1 MSTQE
6 ATAPPPGGGG
16 AAPRRSAVWTQL
28 WFWVVIGIAAGV
40 VVGLVTPDFASDLKF
55 LPDIFIQ
62 LIKMITAPVIFCT
75 VIVGIASIGSLATAG
90 GIAVRALAYF
100 LLMTLVALGLGLIV
114 VNIVKPGAGFPP
126 IPPDPETLAEAQA
139 DVASG
144 SEGGGALEFIENT
157 LLPESFFGPFV
168 ENEILRVLVLA
179 ILVAA
184 ATSMLAPAL
193 RKRVVGGI
201 ELIAKVIF
209 GMIRLIMFLAPIV
222 AFGGIAYTVGALGGE
237 SLGNLLALMVTFW
250 GTCLIFVVV
259 VLGGVS
265 ALSGF
270 NVFKLIRMIKDE
282 ILIIVGTSSS
292 ETVLPRLLAKLES
305 AGASRSTVSMV
316 LPTGYSFN
324 LDGTCIYLTMAA
336 LFIAQAGGQDL
347 PWGVQLG
354 LVALMLLTSKGAAGV
369 SGAGLVTGPVRQPGA
384 AICLAHGG
392 GVLPQI
398 LPRLDRGSAM
408 ADGDAVPPTV
418 RVREMWCDTLTY
430 DAPSLRLSIER
441 FGAGHVLLGT
451 DYPFAARET
460 PAGAV
465 LDDLD
470 DGLRAAL
477 GQHNARRLL
486 EVRPR
491 SMGATT

>member
-1 MSTQE
+1 MSTTQAE
-6 ATAPPPGGGG
+6 APPPGPSGTS
-16 AAPRRSAVWTQL
+16 RSRSRVFTQL
-28 WFWVVIGIAAGV
+28 WFWVVVGIALGV
-40 VVGLVTPDFASDLKF
+40 VVGLAAPGFASDLKF

-100 LLMTLVALGLGLIV
+100 LLMTLVALGLGLLV
-114 VNIVKPGAGFPP
+114 VNIVQPGAGFPP

-144 SEGGGALEFIENT
+144 SQGGGALEFIENT
-157 LLPESFFGPFV
+157 LLPDSFVGPFV

-201 ELIAKVIF
+201 DLFAKVIF
-209 GMIRLIMFLAPIV
+209 GMIRLIMFLAPIA

-237 SLGNLLALMVTFW
+237 SLGNLLALMLTFW

-259 VLGGVS
+259 VLGAVS
-265 ALSGF
+265 AFSGF

-369 SGAGLVTGPVRQPGA
+369 SGAGLVTLA
-384 AICLAHGG
+384 ASLQAFGG
-392 GVLPQI
+392 EFYTTESIAIGIAIIAGIDRIMSEGRALTNVI
-398 LPRLDRGSAM
+398 GNTVATMVVAGWCGERDDERFHAALD
-408 ADGDAVPPTV
+408 D
-418 RVREMWCDTLTY
+418 
-430 DAPSLRLSIER
+430 PSLVRDAIEQETH
-441 FGAGHVLLGT
+441 GDLDHDEDDTTAT
-451 DYPFAARET
+451 DRT
-460 PAGAV
+460 PATAGA
-465 LDDLD
+465 
-470 DGLRAAL
+470 R
-477 GQHNARRLL
+477 
-486 EVRPR
+486 
-491 SMGATT
+491 

>member
-1 MSTQE
+1 MSTQ
-6 ATAPPPGGGG
+6 AADAGPAPGSGESSGGS
-16 AAPRRSAVWTQL
+16 RRRGVWTQL
-28 WFWVVIGIAAGV
+28 WFWVVVGITAGV
-40 VVGLVTPDFASDLKF
+40 VVGLVAPDFASELKF

-75 VIVGIASIGSLATAG
+75 VIVGIASIGSLAAAG
-90 GIAVRALAYF
+90 GIAARALAYF
-100 LLMTLVALGLGLIV
+100 LLMTLVALGLGLLV

-126 IPPDPETLAEAQA
+126 IPPDPSTLAEAQA
-139 DVASG
+139 DIA
-144 SEGGGALEFIENT
+144 EGGDEGGAIGFITNT
-157 LLPESFFGPFV
+157 LLPDSFVGPFV

-201 ELIAKVIF
+201 DLFAKVIF
-209 GMIRLIMFLAPIV
+209 GMIRLIMFLAPLA

-237 SLGNLLALMVTFW
+237 SLGNLAALMVTFW
-250 GTCLIFVVV
+250 GTCLLFVVV

-265 ALSGF
+265 AYSGF
-270 NVFKLIRMIKDE
+270 NIFKLIRMIKDE

-347 PWGVQLG
+347 PWGVQIG

-369 SGAGLVTGPVRQPGA
+369 SGAGLVTLA
-384 AICLAHGG
+384 ASLQAFGG
-392 GVLPQI
+392 EFYTVESIAIGI
-398 LPRLDRGSAM
+398 AIIAGIDRIMSEGRALTNVIGNTVAVMVISGWN
-408 ADGDAVPPTV
+408 GD
-418 RVREMWCDTLTY
+418 RD
-430 DAPSLRLSIER
+430 DER
-441 FGAGHVLLGT
+441 FQAALDNPDLVRDAIEQEVEGFEDADDEAGDRDRTPVGAG
-451 DYPFAARET
+451 ASA
-460 PAGAV
+460 
-465 LDDLD
+465 
-470 DGLRAAL
+470 
-477 GQHNARRLL
+477 
-486 EVRPR
+486 
-491 SMGATT
+491 

>member
-6 ATAPPPGGGG
+6 ATAPPPGGSG

-40 VVGLVTPDFASDLKF
+40 VVGLVTPDFASELKF

-75 VIVGIASIGSLATAG
+75 VIVGIASIGSLAAAG
-90 GIAVRALAYF
+90 GIAARALAYF
-100 LLMTLVALGLGLIV
+100 LLMTLIALGLGLVV
-114 VNIVKPGAGFPP
+114 VNIVQPGAGFPP

-144 SEGGGALEFIENT
+144 SEGGGALAFIENT
-157 LLPESFFGPFV
+157 LLPDSFVGPFV

-201 ELIAKVIF
+201 DLFAKVIF
-209 GMIRLIMFLAPIV
+209 GMIRLIMFLAPIA

-237 SLGNLLALMVTFW
+237 SLGNLLALMLTFW
-250 GTCLIFVVV
+250 GTCALFVVV
-259 VLGGVS
+259 VLGAVC
-265 ALSGF
+265 AISGF

-369 SGAGLVTGPVRQPGA
+369 SGAGLVTLA
-384 AICLAHGG
+384 ASLQAFGG
-392 GVLPQI
+392 EFYTTESIAIGIAIIAGIDRIMSEGRALTNVI
-398 LPRLDRGSAM
+398 GNTVATMVVAGWCGERDDERFHAALD
-408 ADGDAVPPTV
+408 D
-418 RVREMWCDTLTY
+418 
-430 DAPSLRLSIER
+430 PSLVRDAIEQETHR
-441 FGAGHVLLGT
+441 GDDEEDDTTST
-451 DYPFAARET
+451 DRAPAT
-460 PAGAV
+460 AGA
-465 LDDLD
+465 
-470 DGLRAAL
+470 
-477 GQHNARRLL
+477 H
-486 EVRPR
+486 
-491 SMGATT
+491 

>member
-6 ATAPPPGGGG
+6 VAAAPPPDPGGSSGG
-16 AAPRRSAVWTQL
+16 SGRRGVWAQL

-40 VVGLVTPDFASDLKF
+40 VVGLVAPDFASDLKF

-75 VIVGIASIGSLATAG
+75 VIVGIASIGSLAAAG

-100 LLMTLVALGLGLIV
+100 LLMTLVALGLGLLV

-139 DVASG
+139 DVTQG
-144 SEGGGALEFIENT
+144 GDEGGALGFIQDT
-157 LLPESFFGPFV
+157 LLPDSFVGPFV

-193 RKRVVGGI
+193 RKRVVSAI
-201 ELIAKVIF
+201 DLIAKVIF
-209 GMIRLIMFLAPIV
+209 GMIRLIMFLAPIA

-237 SLGNLLALMVTFW
+237 SLGNLLALMLTFW
-250 GTCLIFVVV
+250 GTCLLFVVV

-265 ALSGF
+265 AFSGF
-270 NVFKLIRMIKDE
+270 NIFKLIRMIKDE

-347 PWGVQLG
+347 PWGIQLG

-369 SGAGLVTGPVRQPGA
+369 SGAGLVTLA
-384 AICLAHGG
+384 ASLQAFGG
-392 GVLPQI
+392 EFYTVESIAIGIAIIAGIDRIMSEGRALTNVIGNTVAVMVVAGWCGERDDERFQAA
-398 LPRLDRGSAM
+398 LD
-408 ADGDAVPPTV
+408 D
-418 RVREMWCDTLTY
+418 
-430 DAPSLRLSIER
+430 PSLVRDAIEQETHR
-441 FGAGHVLLGT
+441 GDDEVEDAGDRTPVGAGAH
-451 DYPFAARET
+451 
-460 PAGAV
+460 
-465 LDDLD
+465 
-470 DGLRAAL
+470 
-477 GQHNARRLL
+477 
-486 EVRPR
+486 
-491 SMGATT
+491 

>member
-6 ATAPPPGGGG
+6 AG
-16 AAPRRSAVWTQL
+16 ARSAPEPQGGSPGRGRVWTQL
-28 WFWVVIGIAAGV
+28 WFWVVVGIAAGV
-40 VVGLVTPDFASDLKF
+40 VVGLAAPSFAADLKF

-75 VIVGIASIGSLATAG
+75 VIVGIASIGSLAAAG

-100 LLMTLVALGLGLIV
+100 LLMTLVALGLGLLV
-114 VNIVKPGAGFPP
+114 VNIVQPGAGFPP

-139 DVASG
+139 DVAG
-144 SEGGGALEFIENT
+144 GADEGGAIGFIENT
-157 LLPESFFGPFV
+157 LLPDSFVGPFV

-184 ATSMLAPAL
+184 ATSMLAPSL
-193 RKRVVGGI
+193 RRRVVGGI
-201 ELIAKVIF
+201 DLFAKVIF
-209 GMIRLIMFLAPIV
+209 GMIRLIMFLAPIA

-237 SLGNLLALMVTFW
+237 SLGNLLALMLTFW
-250 GTCLIFVVV
+250 GTCALFVVV
-259 VLGGVS
+259 VLGAV
-265 ALSGF
+265 AAFSGF
-270 NVFKLIRMIKDE
+270 NVFKMIRMIKDE

-347 PWGVQLG
+347 PWAVQLG

-369 SGAGLVTGPVRQPGA
+369 SGAGLVTLA
-384 AICLAHGG
+384 ASLQAFGG
-392 GVLPQI
+392 EFYTTESIAIGIAIIAGIDRIMSEGRALTNVIGNAVAVMVVAGWCGERDDARFQAA
-398 LPRLDRGSAM
+398 LD
-408 ADGDAVPPTV
+408 D
-418 RVREMWCDTLTY
+418 
-430 DAPSLRLSIER
+430 PSLVRDAIEQEYH
-441 FGAGHVLLGT
+441 GSV
-451 DYPFAARET
+451 EN
-460 PAGAV
+460 
-465 LDDLD
+465 DLD
-470 DGLRAAL
+470 DDAE
-477 GQHNARRLL
+477 RRT
-486 EVRPR
+486 ERTPVTA
-491 SMGATT
+491 GASSG